1 MIYSKFNCSGIY
13 LIISPTNRLYI
24 GQSSNIRKRLLKYKY
39 GDFRSQPLLR
49 KSIKK
54 YGWKNHK
61 VKLLIK
67 ADKKDLNK
75 LENKLG
81 IRYNVL
87 SSYNLNLALP
97 GYNDTPYLVRDET
110 RIKLSNSRKGYVRSK
125 ESKRKKSESRKG
137 IYIGKN
143 CPSSK
148 RIGKLNPNFGRT
160 GKKHPMSK
168 PVICTITFKQW
179 VNVKECALD
188 NNIPQST
195 LTKKLNGICKNNT
208 NFMYKENYNKKSKSI
223 TEDDL
228 F

>member
-1 MIYSKFNCSGIY
+1 MIYSDFNCSGIY

-24 GQSSNIRKRLLKYKY
+24 GQSTNVKRRLLKYKY

-67 ADKKDLNK
+67 AEKKDLNK

-81 IRYNVL
+81 TRYNVL

-97 GYNDTPYLVRDET
+97 KCDDTPYILAEESRA
-110 RIKLSNSRKGYVRSK
+110 KLSNSRRGYIRSE
-125 ESKRKKSESRKG
+125 ESKRKQSEARKG
-137 IYIGKN
+137 NYAGIN

-148 RIGKLNPNFGRT
+148 RIGKLNPNWGRI
-160 GKKHPMSK
+160 GSKHPMSK
-168 PVICTITFKQW
+168 PVINVITGETW
-179 VNVKECALD
+179 VNAKECAIA

-195 LTKKLNGICKNNT
+195 LTKKLNGTTNNNT
-208 NFMYKENYNKKSKSI
+208 NFKYK
-223 TEDDL
+223 
-228 F
+228 